1 MALWWQSSCLR
12 GFSEPSRERC
22 TQSSLC
28 DAIILTVH
36 HRAGMMAGHLSS
48 EGVSFSPI
56 KSYRKAWILCKMLE
70 KSKFLS
76 SSNTR
81 GKAESS
87 KDFRKLSPVMGRKC
101 ACPPA
106 CLVDRMEEA
115 RNYPG
120 CWSVLYYGWLPQR
133 PFHPLTQKSLCSE
146 TDISLPYLFLNRV
159 LLFSS
164 GLHRTDR
171 YRPISTFQVLGVL
184 CPTTANLGLGFLN
197 HVYH

>member
-12 GFSEPSRERC
+12 GFSEPNRERC

-28 DAIILTVH
+28 DAIILTIH
-36 HRAGMMAGHLSS
+36 HRAGMMVGHLSS

-76 SSNTR
+76 PSNTR

-87 KDFRKLSPVMGRKC
+87 KDFRKLSPVLGRKC

-120 CWSVLYYGWLPQR
+120 YWSVLYYGWLPHSAHFTPSHR
-133 PFHPLTQKSLCSE
+133 SHCALRLILVSLIYFWTGSYYLALAYTE
-146 TDISLPYLFLNRV
+146 LTDICLPLPSKCLESYAL
-159 LLFSS
+159 
-164 GLHRTDR
+164 
-171 YRPISTFQVLGVL
+171 PQ
-184 CPTTANLGLGFLN
+184 PT
-197 HVYH
+197 